1 MDYDKFLQLKS
12 VKNIGGYRQNFT
24 HTKVGEIITSG
35 CTSFEK
41 YGRFQPNE
49 LYDDVMAACKE
60 LGLKISQ
67 YLKEWNVVGGGHG
80 CTVFIAL
87 TDAIDSSWCSHN
99 LYKPIEL

>member
-1 MDYDKFLQLKS
+1 MDYDNFLQLKS

-24 HTKVGEIITSG
+24 HTKIAEIITYG

-41 YGRFQPNE
+41 YGSFQPKE
-49 LYDDVMAACKE
+49 LYDDVMAVCKE

-67 YLKEWNVVGGGHG
+67 HLKEWNVTGMTTG
-80 CTVFIAL
+80 CTVFLAL
-87 TDAIDSSWCSHN
+87 TDRINKSWCSHD